1 MLTSKTKSIQLPFE
15 PKQLNFA
22 IFGTITFTING
33 NRHTCRNM
41 RLAQGHD
48 STGNNWWIAGPGCFG
63 ITSEGVLNCRKWIP
77 GPSSW
82 GCGVSFKRVDV
93 TCRFQVAELK
103 EEDQATATGTHD
115 NMMNSTGVPALNGS
129 LHDIM

>member
-1 MLTSKTKSIQLPFE
+1 MGAIDVRATDHDSDKVAADFEAGIQIINMLTSKTKSIQLPFE

-77 GPSSW
+77 GP
-82 GCGVSFKRVDV
+82 
-93 TCRFQVAELK
+93 
-103 EEDQATATGTHD
+103 
-115 NMMNSTGVPALNGS
+115 
-129 LHDIM
+129 